1 MMKTQLY
8 VSPENAL
15 YRRIELQHM
24 PNGKLRMEG
33 VDMSGI
39 RGCRNRWIPGLAP
52 LARNDPARWQPPQ
65 PSPLVTGHSNLPK
78 AGISLMARMKQSGIR
93 GCRNRWI
100 PGLASLAR
108 NDPARWQ
115 PPSALVT
122 RHSNLPEAGIRSSH
136 LAPRHS
142 NLPKAGIIS
151 SHLAPRHSNLTSCA
165 ARRRPSC
172 LWWREG

>member
-52 LARNDPARWQPPQ
+52 LARNDPARWQ
-65 PSPLVTGHSNLPK
+65 
-78 AGISLMARMKQSGIR
+78 A
-93 GCRNRWI
+93 
-100 PGLASLAR
+100 
-108 NDPARWQ
+108 
-115 PPSALVT
+115 PSALVT
-122 RHSNLPEAGIRSSH
+122 
-136 LAPRHS
+136 RHS